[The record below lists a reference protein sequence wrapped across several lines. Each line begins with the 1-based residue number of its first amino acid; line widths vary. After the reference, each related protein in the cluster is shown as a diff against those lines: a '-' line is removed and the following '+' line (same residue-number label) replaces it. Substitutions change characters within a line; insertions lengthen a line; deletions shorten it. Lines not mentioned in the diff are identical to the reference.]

1 MDCTYKTNR
10 YCLPLLEIV
19 GVTSTNLT
27 FSVAFVYLE
36 AEHVDNY
43 TWAMEKLQSLMFADR
58 LPNVIVTDRELALIN
73 VVRLVFPIT
82 TNLLCRWHISKN
94 VLAICKK

>member
-10 YCLPLLEIV
+10 YRLPLLEIV

-27 FSVAFVYLE
+27 FSMAFVYLE
-36 AEHVDNY
+36 AKRVDNY

-58 LPNVIVTDRELALIN
+58 LPNVIVTDC
-73 VVRLVFPIT
+73 T
-82 TNLLCRWHISKN
+82 W
-94 VLAICKK
+94 IC